1 MDLVAATANGD
12 STCVWR
18 TGLGYALNVSDE
30 VLALSP
36 TASLPAWA
44 TSPTCVMASLPE
56 PPLALD
62 FCRVKIGPALA
73 ANISADIAALVCAG
87 ANPPSTCPS
96 KSAAQRPTAA
106 AVGWCFMAA
115 AIWGAF
121 SFLLV

>member
-44 TSPTCVMASLPE
+44 TSPEYVMASLPE
-56 PPLALD
+56 PPLVLD

-73 ANISADIAALVCAG
+73 ANISADIAALVYAG
-87 ANPPSTCPS
+87 VNPPSSCPS
-96 KSAAQRPTAA
+96 KSAA
-106 AVGWCFMAA
+106 
-115 AIWGAF
+115 
-121 SFLLV
+121 

>member
-62 FCRVKIGPALA
+62 FA
-73 ANISADIAALVCAG
+73 ASRSARPSPPIYLQISPPLSARG
-87 ANPPSTCPS
+87 ANPPFSCPS
-96 KSAAQRPTAA
+96 KSAAQRLTAA
-106 AVGWCFMAA
+106 AAGWCFMAA

-121 SFLLV
+121 SFFLV